1 MKKIFYL
8 LLVVFVAACA
18 NEYMPQEPENLI
30 PEDKFIE
37 MIVDIHIAD
46 AVLSNE
52 QMHDVNLADT
62 TKSYY
67 NFVFN
72 KHQVSRYD
80 FNENMKY
87 YTAQTARFEKMY
99 ASVIDKLEVKA
110 AEATEKA
117 KEKK

>member
-1 MKKIFYL
+1 
-8 LLVVFVAACA
+8 VAACA

-80 FNENMKY
+80 FNEQLK
-87 YTAQTARFEKMY
+87 QP
-99 ASVIDKLEVKA
+99 
-110 AEATEKA
+110 
-117 KEKK
+117 KKQKRKNNGISGIGCIYV

>member
-1 MKKIFYL
+1 M
-8 LLVVFVAACA
+8 AACA

-80 FNENMKY
+80 FNEQLK
-87 YTAQTARFEKMY
+87 QP
-99 ASVIDKLEVKA
+99 
-110 AEATEKA
+110 
-117 KEKK
+117 KKQKRKNNGISGIGCIYV